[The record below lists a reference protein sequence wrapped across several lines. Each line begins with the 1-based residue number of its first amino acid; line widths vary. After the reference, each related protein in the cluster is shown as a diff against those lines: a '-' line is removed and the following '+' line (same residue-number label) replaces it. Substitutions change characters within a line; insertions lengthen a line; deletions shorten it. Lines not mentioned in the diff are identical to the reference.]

1 MCAILVCLLVLLCDV
16 CWCCCFFVVLVFF
29 SKSEMRETRK
39 DFDGVMREK
48 KQEGF
53 FSSSKEATQLCV
65 FHVASYH
72 PDAFF
77 PDSLIQREQKKR
89 DRQAASS
96 CDGVLLFVHDVTW
109 IVGDDSL

>member
-53 FSSSKEATQLCV
+53 FSSKEATQLCV

-72 PDAFF
+72 PDTFF
-77 PDSLIQREQKKR
+77 PDSLIQRKQKKR

-96 CDGVLLFVHDVTW
+96 CDGVLLFVHDVMW